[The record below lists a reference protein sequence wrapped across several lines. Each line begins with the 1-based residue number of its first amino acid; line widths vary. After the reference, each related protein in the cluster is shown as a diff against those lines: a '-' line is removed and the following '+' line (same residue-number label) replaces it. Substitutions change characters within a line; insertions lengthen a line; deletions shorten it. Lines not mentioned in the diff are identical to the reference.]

1 MQQKFIV
8 KNYFLQNG
16 ENSPPIF
23 LKKKQLPGEFSPPGD
38 SHKNPA

>member
-16 ENSPPIF
+16 ESSPLIF
-23 LKKKQLPGEFSPPGD
+23 LKKQLSGEFSPPGD